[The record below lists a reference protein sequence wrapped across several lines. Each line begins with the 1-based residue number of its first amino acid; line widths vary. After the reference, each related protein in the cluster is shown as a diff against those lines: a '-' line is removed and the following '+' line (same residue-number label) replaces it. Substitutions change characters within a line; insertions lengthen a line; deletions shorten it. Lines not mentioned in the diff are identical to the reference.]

1 MSRSSPLA
9 PTRCVK
15 RLGREEDIRIESVAD
30 GIVSGD
36 VLRAFS
42 VEVDQDPDE
51 LSEEEVNTMMSSAL
65 GLSRI
70 GAEVAISVDS
80 VEAAE

>member
-1 MSRSSPLA
+1 LSPF
-9 PTRCVK
+9 
-15 RLGREEDIRIESVAD
+15 AD

-42 VEVDQDPDE
+42 VEVEQDPDE

-70 GAEVAISVDS
+70 GAEIAISVDS